1 MVFGLFSKQV
11 DPICGMK
18 VSKDSQH
25 KSEYNGKTYYFC
37 ALNCKQAFDKN
48 PEKYAK

>member
-1 MVFGLFSKQV
+1 MFWNKPI

-18 VSKDSQH
+18 VNKDSEH
-25 KSEYNGKTYYFC
+25 KSEYKNKMYYFC
-37 ALNCKQAFDKN
+37 ALNCKQTFDKN

>member
-1 MVFGLFSKQV
+1 MFFSKPI
-11 DPICGMK
+11 DPVCGMK
-18 VSKDSQH
+18 VNKDTSY
-25 KSEYNGKTYYFC
+25 KSDYKNKTYYFC